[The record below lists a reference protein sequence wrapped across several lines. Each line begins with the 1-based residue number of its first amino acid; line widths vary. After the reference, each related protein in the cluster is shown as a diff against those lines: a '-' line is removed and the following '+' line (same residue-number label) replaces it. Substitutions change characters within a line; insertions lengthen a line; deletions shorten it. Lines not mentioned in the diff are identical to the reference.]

1 MQSLSRK
8 LRRNNAFMTINAATK
23 EVEIV
28 ERKGT
33 KNYENRMKKERFETL
48 EDNFLKEVTKPST
61 RMQVRKS
68 KQRQVFCQNP

>member
-23 EVEIV
+23 QVEIV

-33 KNYENRMKKERFETL
+33 NNYANRMKKERFETL
-48 EDNFLKEVTKPST
+48 EDNFLKEVTKPLT
-61 RMQVRKS
+61 RMQVRNS
-68 KQRQVFCQNP
+68 TQRQVFC

>member
-23 EVEIV
+23 QVEIV

-33 KNYENRMKKERFETL
+33 KNYANRMKKERFETL
-48 EDNFLKEVTKPST
+48 QDNFLKEVTKPLT
-61 RMQVRKS
+61 RMQVRTS
-68 KQRQVFCQNP
+68 TQRQVFC

>member
-8 LRRNNAFMTINAATK
+8 LRRNNAFMTFNVTTK
-23 EVEIV
+23 QVEIV

-33 KNYENRMKKERFETL
+33 NNYANRMKKERFETF
-48 EDNFLKEVTKPST
+48 EDNFLKEVTKPLT

-68 KQRQVFCQNP
+68 TQRQVFC

>member
-23 EVEIV
+23 QVEIV

-33 KNYENRMKKERFETL
+33 KNYANCMKKERFETL
-48 EDNFLKEVTKPST
+48 EDNFLKEVTKPLT
-61 RMQVRKS
+61 RMQVRNS
-68 KQRQVFCQNP
+68 TQRQVFC

>member
-8 LRRNNAFMTINAATK
+8 LRRNNAFMTFNAVTK

-33 KNYENRMKKERFETL
+33 SNYANRMKKERIETL
-48 EDNFLKEVTKPST
+48 EDNFLKEVTKPLT
-61 RMQVRKS
+61 RMQVRES
-68 KQRQVFCQNP
+68 TQRQVFC

>member
-8 LRRNNAFMTINAATK
+8 LRRNNAFMKFNVTTK
-23 EVEIV
+23 QVEIV

-33 KNYENRMKKERFETL
+33 NNYANRMKKEWFETL
-48 EDNFLKEVTKPST
+48 EDNFLKEVTKPLT

-68 KQRQVFCQNP
+68 TQRQVFC

>member
-8 LRRNNAFMTINAATK
+8 LRRNNAFMTFNATTK
-23 EVEIV
+23 QVEIV

-33 KNYENRMKKERFETL
+33 KNYANRMKKERFETL
-48 EDNFLKEVTKPST
+48 EDNFLKEVTKPLT

-68 KQRQVFCQNP
+68 TQRQVFC